1 MENGKLDVKREASLR
16 ATLDDMVLHTLAQ
29 YGYTFEPVVGGS
41 LITIDNHT
49 HCKLTISVCNEDKV
63 PEYLADYAE
72 QQKKSAERAQAR
84 ADKEAEKA
92 RKAQERA
99 ENKVDK

>member
-1 MENGKLDVKREASLR
+1 
-16 ATLDDMVLHTLAQ
+16 MVLNTLAQ
-29 YGYTFEPVVGGS
+29 NGYTFEPVVGGS

-49 HCKLTISVCNEDKV
+49 HCKLTISVCNEDQV

-99 ENKVDK
+99 EKKANK

>member
-1 MENGKLDVKREASLR
+1 MENGKRDVKREASLR
-16 ATLDDMVLHTLAQ
+16 ATLYDMVLDTLAQ
-29 YGYTFEPVVGGS
+29 NGYTFEPVVGGS
-41 LITIDNHT
+41 LVTIDSHT

-63 PEYLADYAE
+63 PEYLADYAK

-99 ENKVDK
+99 EKKANK

>member
-1 MENGKLDVKREASLR
+1 MENGKRDVKREASLR
-16 ATLDDMVLHTLAQ
+16 ATLYDMVLNTLAQ
-29 YGYTFEPVVGGS
+29 NGYTFEPVVGGS
-41 LITIDNHT
+41 LITIDSHT

-99 ENKVDK
+99 ENKVNK

>member
-1 MENGKLDVKREASLR
+1 MVENTRCVFDRTASVGVYGWIRDSEHEPGWNSERRR
-16 ATLDDMVLHTLAQ
+16 A
-29 YGYTFEPVVGGS
+29 
-41 LITIDNHT
+41 
-49 HCKLTISVCNEDKV
+49 
-63 PEYLADYAE
+63 YLADYAE

-99 ENKVDK
+99 EKKANK

>member
-1 MENGKLDVKREASLR
+1 
-16 ATLDDMVLHTLAQ
+16 MVLNTLAQ
-29 YGYTFEPVVGGS
+29 HGSTFAPVVGGRH
-41 LITIDNHT
+41 ITIATHT

-99 ENKVDK
+99 EKKANK